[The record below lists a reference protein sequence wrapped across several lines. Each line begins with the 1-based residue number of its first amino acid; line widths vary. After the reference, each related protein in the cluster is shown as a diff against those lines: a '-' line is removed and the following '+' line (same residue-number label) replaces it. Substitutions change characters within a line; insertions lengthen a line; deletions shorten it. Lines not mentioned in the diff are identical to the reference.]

1 MKAKVKRIAGALA
14 VLAVIGALTAAVCL
28 RQLGGRGGDI
38 HQEGARDLFIESPCY
53 TAEFLNMWMRG
64 EDEDMLERLILEQQA
79 ETQGGT
85 QLMVDFY
92 RALREDCPET
102 VFHGTD
108 VGHQYDT
115 TGALY
120 LEYL

>member
-1 MKAKVKRIAGALA
+1 MY
-14 VLAVIGALTAAVCL
+14 
-28 RQLGGRGGDI
+28 